1 MQAIDILVILA
12 LVAVVVILGLGFYSL
27 QRGGEFALK
36 WSNRLMRYRIMAQVV
51 AFGLVLIDVAVK
63 TKH

>member
-27 QRGGEFALK
+27 QRGGEFGLK